1 MRLFFDR
8 ENRQTSARTVGAAID
23 EAAALARARD
33 RLVVDVLVDGA
44 AWTVAEIAS
53 HDHRARS
60 ADEVRVET
68 VERASLVRGAL
79 DEAET
84 ALSDADAFQQSAAEM
99 LQRGDDAAWRRLGE
113 ALDQWATVHA
123 AARAAE
129 EALAGAPGAEAAA
142 RAVPRLAAQ
151 LQSIRTALLAR
162 DTVGLADALLYE
174 MPDTVAAWRGLLAA
188 MRERTLADPPAP
200 PHREGSR

>member
-23 EAAALARARD
+23 EAAALARIRG
-33 RLVVDVLVDGA
+33 RFVVDVLVDGA
-44 AWTVAEIAS
+44 TWTDAEIAS
-53 HDHRARS
+53 HDHRARG

-68 VERASLVRGAL
+68 VERAELVRGAI

-84 ALSDADAFQQSAAEM
+84 ALADADALQQSAAEM
-99 LQRGDDAAWRRLGE
+99 LQRGDDAAWQRLGE
-113 ALDQWATVHA
+113 ALDRWVNVHA

-129 EALAGAPGAEAAA
+129 EALAGAPGDGASATAG
-142 RAVPRLAAQ
+142 PRLAAQ
-151 LQSIRTALLAR
+151 LQSIRASLLAR

-174 MPDTVAAWRGLLAA
+174 MPETVAAWRGVLAA
-188 MRERTLADPPAP
+188 MRRRTLAEPPAP
-200 PHREGSR
+200 PHREGSH

>member
-8 ENRQTSARTVGAAID
+8 ESRQTSARTVGAALD
-23 EAAALARARD
+23 EAAALARTRG

-44 AWTVAEIAS
+44 AWTDAEIAS
-53 HDHRARS
+53 HDHRSRG

-68 VERASLVRGAL
+68 VERAELVRGAI
-79 DEAET
+79 DEAEA
-84 ALSDADAFQQSAAEM
+84 ALADADALQQAAAEM

-129 EALAGAPGAEAAA
+129 EALAGAPGDGASAA
-142 RAVPRLAAQ
+142 AVPRLAAQ
-151 LQSIRTALLAR
+151 LQAIRASLLAR

-174 MPDTVAAWRGLLAA
+174 MPETVATWRGVLVA
-188 MRERTLADPPAP
+188 MRRRTHAGPTAP
-200 PHREGSR
+200 RHGEGSR